1 MKSRTLVASLVG
13 AAAIATMAIAAPN
26 QASAG
31 ASGDAVVNAVV
42 SSSQFDVLEAVLVD
56 LGLVETVA
64 GLENATIFAPADA
77 SFRGLV
83 ADLLNVPIWNLP
95 EAEVIRVLTTVV
107 PQDVLAAVVSYH
119 VGFKQLDGTY
129 TMLDTQTVKPV
140 RFFGITFLEDK
151 DNTDL
156 NPFIVGRTNAGTNTV
171 FTIAGVLRP
180 TELKNLF
187 PLD

>member
-1 MKSRTLVASLVG
+1 MKSRKLVAGLVG

-42 SSSQFDVLEAVLVD
+42 SSSQFDVLEAVLID
-56 LGLVETVA
+56 LGLVGTVA
-64 GLENATIFAPADA
+64 GLEDATIFAPADA

-83 ADLLNVPIWNLP
+83 SDLLNVPIWRLS
-95 EAEVIRVLTTVV
+95 EAEVIRVLTQVV

-119 VGFKQLDGTY
+119 VGFKQSDGTY
-129 TMLDTQTVKPV
+129 KMLDNQFVRPA
-140 RFFGITFLEDK
+140 RFFGITFLKDL

-156 NPFIVGRTNAGTNTV
+156 DPFVVGRTTAGTNTV

-180 TELKNLF
+180 TELKSLF